1 MGHIIIDGRRIPY
14 TDEKNILAIIRK
26 ADIDLPT
33 LCYHSELSTF
43 GACRLCTV
51 EDERG
56 RTFAACSEEPWDGM
70 KVYTNTQKL
79 IKHRKMIVELLLASH
94 CRDCTTCVRNEQ
106 CTLQALAKR
115 FGIKTVRF
123 ENVKEIKPLDTS
135 SYAIVRDPNKCILCG
150 DCVRVCDEVQGVGAL
165 DFAFRGTDATVMPA
179 FNKDIA
185 DTGCVG
191 CGQCRIVCPTAA
203 ITIKQNEEEVWNVLS
218 DKDVRVVAQIAP
230 AVRVAIGDA
239 FTLPKGDNSMGK
251 LVTAL
256 HMMGFDEVYDTT
268 YAADLTVIEEAAE
281 LAKRL
286 ETGENLPLLT
296 SCCPAWMKF
305 RENKFPEFADNV
317 SSCRSPQ
324 GMFGAVIKE
333 YYRDEK
339 NSKGKK
345 TVMVSIMPCTAK
357 KGEILR
363 AENYTEGKQDVDYVL
378 TTAEI
383 ADMIKLAGIK
393 FQNIEP
399 MAPDMPFGLGSGG
412 GVIFG
417 VTGGVTEA
425 VLRNLAKDHSKST
438 LEEIS
443 FSGVRGAEGIK
454 EATVMVGEK
463 EVKIA
468 IINGLQNAANVLEK
482 VKAGEAYYD
491 FIEVMAC
498 RRGCIMGGGQPLL
511 ASPSYRLARAEG
523 LYKADKNNQI
533 KKSNE
538 NPTILSLYEGLLKG
552 KEHKLL
558 HRH

>member
-14 TDEKNILAIIRK
+14 TDEKNVLSVIRK
-26 ADIDLPT
+26 ANIDLPT

-51 EDERG
+51 EDDRG
-56 RTFAACSEEPWDGM
+56 RTFASCSEEPWDGM
-70 KVYTNTQKL
+70 KIYTNTKK
-79 IKHRKMIVELLLASH
+79 IMKYRKMIVELLLASH
-94 CRDCTTCVRNEQ
+94 CRDCTTCIRSGA
-106 CTLQALAKR
+106 CTLQSLAKR
-115 FGIKTVRF
+115 FGIDTVRF
-123 ENVKEIKPLDTS
+123 ENVKEPKPLDTS
-135 SYAIVRDPNKCILCG
+135 SFAIVRDPNKCILCG

-179 FNKDIA
+179 FNKKIA
-185 DTGCVG
+185 DTSCVG

-203 ITIKQNEEEVWNVLS
+203 ITIKPNKNEVLDAIA

-239 FTLPKGDNSMGK
+239 FAMPKGENSLGK
-251 LVTAL
+251 LVAAL
-256 HMMGFDEVYDTT
+256 HIMGFDEVYDTT
-268 YAADLTVIEEAAE
+268 YGADLTVIEEAAE

-305 RENKFPEFADNV
+305 REDKFPEFEKNV

-324 GMFGAVIKE
+324 GMFGAVVKE
-333 YYRDEK
+333 YYNAET
-339 NSKGKK
+339 NAQGKK
-345 TVMVSIMPCTAK
+345 TIMVSIMPCTAK

-363 AENYTEGKQDVDYVL
+363 KENFTDEKQDVDYVL
-378 TTAEI
+378 TTTEVAE
-383 ADMIKLAGIK
+383 MIKSVGIK

-399 MAPDMPFGLGSGG
+399 QAPDMPFGLGSGG

-425 VLRNLAKDHSKST
+425 VLRNLAKDHSKAT

-443 FSGVRGAEGIK
+443 FSGVRGAEGVK

-468 IINGLQNAANVLEK
+468 IINGLQNAANILEQIK
-482 VKAGEAYYD
+482 VGELYYD

-498 RRGCIMGGGQPLL
+498 RRGCIMGGGQPLP
-511 ASPSYRLARAEG
+511 ASPSYRLARAAG
-523 LYKADKNNQI
+523 LYEADRNAQI

-538 NPTILSLYEGLLKG
+538 NPTILSLYDGLLKG